1 MNDPTPENTFKQNLE
16 EKIVFSEYIDQ
27 FLKQKLDCL
36 TLEIL
41 VNNIPIML
49 VMISPEGEIVWIN
62 RTFENFLGWNL
73 VEIKQF
79 DIFAYCYPDPSI
91 RQEVLDSI
99 NNCDSTW
106 RIFKTRIKDGRFIDT
121 SWNNLKLDNG
131 YRIAIGQDISQQIA
145 IERALQQSESLYLL
159 IANNIRDL
167 VCLHELNGDYIY
179 VSPSSMDLLGYE
191 PEEMIGKSPYFF
203 IHPDDCAEIYQ
214 LYHEPALQG
223 QVNTFILR
231 FRTKS
236 GNYIWL
242 ETVLQVIL
250 DESSQ
255 QPDKLQTSC
264 RDVTSRI
271 VAQEEFRYNA
281 LHNSLSKLPN
291 RVFLLKE
298 LQIALSTLKQ
308 DPNHCFAL
316 LVMDLDSFKLIN
328 DSVGYNLGDRMLIA
342 VAQRLKSLLD
352 PGDFLAHL
360 GGDEFALLLFDIETQ
375 ARVLNKAQ
383 EILRQLSS
391 PFAIDERILFTSASM
406 GIVIG
411 NAQYQDQTILLRDAE
426 IATSRAKLTGKGSYQ
441 LYDQKMYDQVTRRL
455 KLETELRL
463 AMQKEEFEIYYQPIF
478 CLSNPNQIA
487 GFEALLRWRLPD
499 GIRVSP
505 AEFIP
510 VTEDTGMIITL
521 GQWVLRQSCLQLRRW
536 QIQYPYLE
544 KLYVSVNLSGRQLRE
559 QNLIDQIDRILLDT
573 DCSGINLKLE
583 ITETVLIEN
592 ADFVA
597 PLLKQLKD
605 RQIQLSLDDFG
616 TGYSSLS
623 YLNRFSV
630 DTLKLD
636 RSFIEKIGQE
646 ERNFKIVQ
654 SIISLAHKL
663 GMQIIAEGV
672 ETEQQYIYLKAL
684 ECDHVQGY
692 YFAKPLTQQE
702 ATDLL
707 IKSC

>member
-49 VMISPEGEIVWIN
+49 AMISPDGEIVWIN

-73 VEIKQF
+73 EEIKQF
-79 DIFAYCYPDPSI
+79 NIFAYCYPDPSI

-214 LYHEPALQG
+214 LYHEPASQG

-271 VAQEEFRYNA
+271 MAQEEFRYNA

-298 LQIALSTLKQ
+298 
-308 DPNHCFAL
+308 
-316 LVMDLDSFKLIN
+316 
-328 DSVGYNLGDRMLIA
+328 
-342 VAQRLKSLLD
+342 
-352 PGDFLAHL
+352 
-360 GGDEFALLLFDIETQ
+360 
-375 ARVLNKAQ
+375 
-383 EILRQLSS
+383 
-391 PFAIDERILFTSASM
+391 
-406 GIVIG
+406 
-411 NAQYQDQTILLRDAE
+411 
-426 IATSRAKLTGKGSYQ
+426 
-441 LYDQKMYDQVTRRL
+441 
-455 KLETELRL
+455 
-463 AMQKEEFEIYYQPIF
+463 
-478 CLSNPNQIA
+478 
-487 GFEALLRWRLPD
+487 
-499 GIRVSP
+499 
-505 AEFIP
+505 
-510 VTEDTGMIITL
+510 
-521 GQWVLRQSCLQLRRW
+521 
-536 QIQYPYLE
+536 
-544 KLYVSVNLSGRQLRE
+544 
-559 QNLIDQIDRILLDT
+559 
-573 DCSGINLKLE
+573 
-583 ITETVLIEN
+583 
-592 ADFVA
+592 
-597 PLLKQLKD
+597 
-605 RQIQLSLDDFG
+605 
-616 TGYSSLS
+616 
-623 YLNRFSV
+623 
-630 DTLKLD
+630 
-636 RSFIEKIGQE
+636 
-646 ERNFKIVQ
+646 
-654 SIISLAHKL
+654 
-663 GMQIIAEGV
+663 
-672 ETEQQYIYLKAL
+672 
-684 ECDHVQGY
+684 
-692 YFAKPLTQQE
+692 
-702 ATDLL
+702 
-707 IKSC
+707 